1 MSALVA
7 EPMIEAELWISFA
20 AMLRAYGVIA
30 GLNSGAVPEINAT
43 ERSVT
48 LTIGRACLKVN
59 CDPQS
64 GMGNWLLSREQST
77 SQGRFVL
84 LPEGRISVDGNTVE
98 LDLAAI
104 DFAAALMSA
113 AEKSTGEAL

>member
-1 MSALVA
+1 MNAPVV
-7 EPMIEAELWISFA
+7 EPIIENELWISFA

-30 GLNSGAVPEINAT
+30 GLNSGEVPQIDAT
-43 ERSVT
+43 DSSVI
-48 LTIGRACLKVN
+48 LTVGRARLDVS
-59 CDPQS
+59 CDLQS

-84 LPEGRISVDGNTVE
+84 LPEGRIAVDGNTLE

-104 DFAAALMSA
+104 DFAAALVSA
-113 AEKSTGEAL
+113 AERSTGEAL

>member
-7 EPMIEAELWISFA
+7 EPMIETELWISFA

-30 GLNSGAVPEINAT
+30 GLNSGAVAQIDAT
-43 ERSVT
+43 ASSVT
-48 LTIGRACLKVN
+48 SIIGRARLDVN
-59 CDPQS
+59 CDLQS
-64 GMGNWLLSREQST
+64 GVGNWLLSREQST

-84 LPEGRISVDGNTVE
+84 LPEGRIAIDGNTVE

-113 AEKSTGEAL
+113 AERSTGEAL